1 MLYNKVAKNCRN
13 NKICLFLNSTEIP
26 HVHTYKHLLVFTE
39 TLELPMRLS
48 GKKSACQCRC
58 GFHPWVGKIPW
69 RREWQ
74 PTPILLPE
82 KSHGQKSLES
92 CSPWF
97 TKSWTQLGD
106 YYFHWHNTRIF
117 TCIISFK

>member
-58 GFHPWVGKIPW
+58 GFHPWVGTIPW

-82 KSHGQKSLES
+82 KSHGQRSLAS
-92 CSPWF
+92 YSPWGSQRVGHDLAIKQQQSTSEHYIYGPF
-97 TKSWTQLGD
+97 
-106 YYFHWHNTRIF
+106 
-117 TCIISFK
+117 

>member
-82 KSHGQKSLES
+82 KSHGQRSLAS
-92 CSPWF
+92 YSPWGSQRVGHDLAIKQQQSTSEHYIYGPF
-97 TKSWTQLGD
+97 
-106 YYFHWHNTRIF
+106 
-117 TCIISFK
+117 